1 MDKKQLETV
10 DLSALIQD
18 YQIVDL
24 HFFKNYLTEIWNDLQ
39 LRSKETSIKGIEKH
53 IFAKYYNI
61 PGILIERLFAVFDTN
76 NDGVLDKSE
85 FTAGMQRLFLK
96 ENSFDSLARFIFEFY
111 DFDKNGKI
119 NKEDVRLVLSYL
131 PSYLTNDKKEQ
142 FKDVIDSQDQLCSI
156 INKAFGSKEELD
168 LESFCNV
175 IKTANSDILILVL
188 TYLLE
193 RRPF

>member
-24 HFFKNYLTEIWNDLQ
+24 NFFKNYLTEIWNDLQ

-61 PGILIERLFAVFDTN
+61 PGILIESLFEVFDTN

-119 NKEDVRLVLSYL
+119 NK
-131 PSYLTNDKKEQ
+131 
-142 FKDVIDSQDQLCSI
+142 
-156 INKAFGSKEELD
+156 
-168 LESFCNV
+168 
-175 IKTANSDILILVL
+175 
-188 TYLLE
+188 
-193 RRPF
+193 